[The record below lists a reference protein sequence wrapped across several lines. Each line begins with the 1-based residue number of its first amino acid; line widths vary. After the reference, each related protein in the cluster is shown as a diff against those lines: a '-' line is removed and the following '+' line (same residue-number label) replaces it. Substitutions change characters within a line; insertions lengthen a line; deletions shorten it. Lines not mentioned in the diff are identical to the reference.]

1 MSFQEKYLKYKNK
14 YLTLKNKLES
24 NQYGGTIPVGTIVS
38 FETFEVADVGNGKKD
53 MIKVKKYGKVLSPV
67 NKLNIGIINN
77 IGGDEIISQ
86 EYMLESNLTVVSLD
100 EVDKMRADEK
110 KRIEEIKRAKKAARE
125 QWKAA
130 NWDKRETLNSYL
142 KELRK

>member
-1 MSFQEKYLKYKNK
+1 MFREKYLKYKNK
-14 YLTLKNKLES
+14 YLTLNNKLES

-38 FETFEVADVGNGKKD
+38 FETFEVADVGNGKKA

-77 IGGDEIISQ
+77 IGGDEIVRHE

-100 EVDKMRADEK
+100 EVDKMRADEI
-110 KRIEEIKRAKKAARE
+110 KRIEEIKRTKKAARE
-125 QWKAA
+125 RWKAA
-130 NWDKRETLNSYL
+130 DWDKREKL
-142 KELRK
+142 

>member
-1 MSFQEKYLKYKNK
+1 MFREKYLKYKNK

-38 FETFEVADVGNGKKD
+38 FETFELADIGNGKKAT
-53 MIKVKKYGKVLSPV
+53 IKVKKYGKVLSPV

-77 IGGDEIISQ
+77 IGRDEIVSQ

-100 EVDKMRADEK
+100 EVDKMRADEI
-110 KRIEEIKRAKKAARE
+110 KRIEEIKRSKKAARE
-125 QWKAA
+125 QWKDAD
-130 NWDKRETLNSYL
+130 WDKREKL
-142 KELRK
+142 